1 MRLYTQKTILQSS
14 RYTHQAS
21 MRRRAECPA
30 RCWAAGSRRP
40 WWKRCG
46 RRRKPTFRRGK
57 VHARRAARR
66 PDRKRRGR
74 LKCDGKMCT
83 WKWIYKSIMR
93 RSRRAATW
101 QISRQM
107 ANAGRTPS
115 PLFLLR
121 TKNNF
126 FQLANFIDM
135 PGARG
140 LDAGASAPNF
150 IVKTNP
156 PPSRRGLTAY

>member
-40 WWKRCG
+40 WWKRCV

-121 TKNNF
+121 TNNNF
-126 FQLANFIDM
+126 FSIGQLHRH
-135 PGARG
+135 AR
-140 LDAGASAPNF
+140 STRPWRRCERTQFYSEN
-150 IVKTNP
+150 K
-156 PPSRRGLTAY
+156 PPSITRGLTAY